1 MRHNIPLL
9 SLAKTKAVSDL
20 ASFLKGHAALLMLK
34 LDGLTVKL
42 VYEDGRLAEASTR
55 GDGEEGEN
63 VTHNIAAFRNVPLSI
78 PYKERLVITGEGFI
92 HKSDFERL
100 KDRLT
105 GSDGKPYR
113 NARNL
118 ASGSIRSL
126 DAAACRERE
135 VSFCAFNV
143 LEGLAEFEDS
153 RDSRSGLLSILAE
166 FGFEVCPAV
175 YIPPDAKADHIESKI
190 QKMTELADSKVCG
203 ADFDIPIDGM
213 VLRFDSFSYSAGLGR
228 TGHHYNDGIAFKFE
242 DDTYE
247 TVFRTIEWQTG
258 RSGEIAPVALFD
270 TVEIDGCEVSRAS
283 LHNLTFIKGLELHP
297 GCRILVSKEGMIVK
311 TLFYH
316 DEIAAVPKQVPKVTL
331 DRNELDMAKML
342 VDSMTKPF
350 VPEDFKDEYQARLRD
365 AIMKKIQGKEI
376 VTADNSEPG
385 NVIDLMEALQ
395 KSLEMSSGKKKKG
408 TA

>member
-1 MRHNIPLL
+1 
-9 SLAKTKAVSDL
+9 
-20 ASFLKGHAALLMLK
+20 
-34 LDGLTVKL
+34 
-42 VYEDGRLAEASTR
+42 
-55 GDGEEGEN
+55 
-63 VTHNIAAFRNVPLSI
+63 
-78 PYKERLVITGEGFI
+78 
-92 HKSDFERL
+92 
-100 KDRLT
+100 
-105 GSDGKPYR
+105 
-113 NARNL
+113 
-118 ASGSIRSL
+118 
-126 DAAACRERE
+126 
-135 VSFCAFNV
+135 
-143 LEGLAEFEDS
+143 
-153 RDSRSGLLSILAE
+153 
-166 FGFEVCPAV
+166 
-175 YIPPDAKADHIESKI
+175 
-190 QKMTELADSKVCG
+190 MTELANDL
-203 ADFDIPIDGM
+203 DIPIDGM
-213 VLRFDSFSYSAGLGR
+213 VLRFDSFSYSAGPGR
-228 TGHHYNDGIAFKFE
+228 TRHHYNDGIVFKFE

-258 RSGEIAPVALFD
+258 RSGEIAPVAVFD

-283 LHNLTFIKGLELHP
+283 LNNLTFIKGLELHP

-376 VTADNSEPG
+376 VTADSSGPG

-395 KSLEMSSGKKKKG
+395 KSLEISSGKKKKG